1 MKVQRLLDKLLPP
14 RTVHLLTFDCLYLQD
29 FSLILKEEFNCV
41 EENKTKIQSSPL
53 RKFSPSLMA
62 TLRNKRK
69 LAAIS
74 IETSE
79 TTRSGRTQN
88 VLDPELAQE
97 YISQV
102 SEEIEGR
109 VSKKLSKEFS
119 KTESRILGA
128 LSKLDEFLLNP
139 QVRTCSVAVPGTSR
153 SSNLENQ
160 GTNEDRPSDDPG
172 PEVEFSSPFSGA
184 ETDPYMVT
192 GVTRQIRQDP
202 HMTMEAQEEI
212 PYCTTSTSS
221 GKQKKARSTSQPQF
235 RSENTPATLEADQ
248 ILLALQQLATNSNS
262 ANFNNNISRI
272 SKLPKSLTTT
282 MPTFDGKSEKF
293 ELFEDLFQ
301 TSLKIHN
308 QLTEEDKVNYFHSL
322 MRGDA
327 LQTFKNITSP
337 NRENLAEI
345 LTVFRR
351 KYVKPQSMATAKH
364 KFQRLVFNP
373 ANQKLIDFLDE
384 LQKLAKDA
392 FGVAAQAIIEQV
404 IYAKMPPHLKKSINQ
419 AHLEDGTYEQIVSHL
434 ERELELNGL
443 EAPDEM
449 QLNTVMQQYTQQN
462 SENPNQH
469 ATIAKSQVTIEI
481 STVNSNERK
490 TKSKTIQIVLQ
501 ITKTTMVVPKQT
513 LTPNT
518 KHQSHTRLTIQI
530 IKETEN
536 LDLSFHPVKHMAEQ
550 TTPHRDAALEQMQ
563 RTDRLP
569 GTDGRK
575 DKTKPNRE
583 ILKITRMGMSKL

>member
-1 MKVQRLLDKLLPP
+1 M
-14 RTVHLLTFDCLYLQD
+14 
-29 FSLILKEEFNCV
+29 
-41 EENKTKIQSSPL
+41 
-53 RKFSPSLMA
+53 
-62 TLRNKRK
+62 RNKRK
-69 LAAIS
+69 LAAVS
-74 IETSE
+74 RETPES
-79 TTRSGRTQN
+79 TRNGRTQTI
-88 VLDPELAQE
+88 LDPELTQD

-109 VSKKLSKEFS
+109 VTKKLSKEFS
-119 KTESRILGA
+119 RTESRILGA

-139 QVRTCSVAVPGTSR
+139 QVRTYSVVAPGTSR
-153 SSNLENQ
+153 SNNLENQ
-160 GTNEDRPSDDPG
+160 GTNEDCPSDDPG
-172 PEVEFSSPFSGA
+172 PEVEFASPIAGGETNPHMMTGA
-184 ETDPYMVT
+184 TGETNPHMVT
-192 GVTRQIRQDP
+192 GVTRDFRP
-202 HMTMEAQEEI
+202 HTAMETQEEI
-212 PYCTTSTSS
+212 PYCSTSTSS
-221 GKQKKARSTSQPQF
+221 GRQKKARSTSQPQF

-308 QLTEEDKVNYFHSL
+308 QLTEEDKINYFHSL

-392 FGVAAQAIIEQV
+392 FGVAAQAIIEQF

-419 AHLEDGTYEQIVSHL
+419 AHLENGTYEQIVSHL

-449 QLNTVMQQYTQQN
+449 QINTVIQQDTQQN
-462 SENPNQH
+462 SEKPNPTCHHCKKPGHYRNQCRQLKRGKDRAQNNTDGAANNKNNNGSAQTNSNPNH
-469 ATIAKSQVTIEI
+469 RVPVTNKVNNTNNQKDRKPRPVFPPCETCGRTNH
-481 STVNSNERK
+481 STERCYLGANAANRPPPRNKRPEGQNQAQQRNAQNNSDGNV
-490 TKSKTIQIVLQ
+490 Q
-501 ITKTTMVVPKQT
+501 
-513 LTPNT
+513 
-518 KHQSHTRLTIQI
+518 
-530 IKETEN
+530 
-536 LDLSFHPVKHMAEQ
+536 
-550 TTPHRDAALEQMQ
+550 AAAQPL
-563 RTDRLP
+563 
-569 GTDGRK
+569 
-575 DKTKPNRE
+575 N
-583 ILKITRMGMSKL
+583 

>member
-1 MKVQRLLDKLLPP
+1 
-14 RTVHLLTFDCLYLQD
+14 
-29 FSLILKEEFNCV
+29 
-41 EENKTKIQSSPL
+41 
-53 RKFSPSLMA
+53 MA

-69 LAAIS
+69 LAAVS
-74 IETSE
+74 RETPES
-79 TTRSGRTQN
+79 TRSGRTQN
-88 VLDPELAQE
+88 ILDPELTQD

-109 VSKKLSKEFS
+109 VTKKLSKEFS
-119 KTESRILGA
+119 RTESRILGA

-172 PEVEFSSPFSGA
+172 PEVEFSSPHFGA
-184 ETDPYMVT
+184 ETDTHMVTGVQEEIRYCPHMVT
-192 GVTRQIRQDP
+192 GVTSEIRQHP
-202 HMTMEAQEEI
+202 HMTRETQEEI
-212 PYCTTSTSS
+212 PYCSTSTSS

-248 ILLALQQLATNSNS
+248 ILLALQQLATNSNP
-262 ANFNNNISRI
+262 ANLNNNISRI

-293 ELFEDLFQ
+293 QLSEDLFQ

-308 QLTEEDKVNYFHSL
+308 HLTEEDKINCFHSL

-337 NRENLAEI
+337 NREKLAEI

-392 FGVAAQAIIEQV
+392 FGVAAQAIIEQF
-404 IYAKMPPHLKKSINQ
+404 IYAKMPPHLKKTINQ
-419 AHLEDGTYEQIVSHL
+419 AHLENGTYEQIVSHL

-449 QLNTVMQQYTQQN
+449 QLNTVMQQDTQQN
-462 SENPNQH
+462 SEKPKPTCHHCKKPGHYRNQCRQL
-469 ATIAKSQVTIEI
+469 KREKDQVQ
-481 STVNSNERK
+481 N
-490 TKSKTIQIVLQ
+490 
-501 ITKTTMVVPKQT
+501 
-513 LTPNT
+513 NT
-518 KHQSHTRLTIQI
+518 DS
-530 IKETEN
+530 
-536 LDLSFHPVKHMAEQ
+536 
-550 TTPHRDAALEQMQ
+550 AANNKNNN
-563 RTDRLP
+563 
-569 GTDGRK
+569 G
-575 DKTKPNRE
+575 
-583 ILKITRMGMSKL
+583 SA